1 MNLLTDPLNLFCFK
15 IFMNLQT
22 DPLNL
27 FCFKIFMNLLTDP
40 LNLFPRNEK
49 TERKDYISIINIQI
63 NFSKRVSV
71 NVISIDHPFI
81 VDARFTTVLLKAL
94 SDQVRWDNHVYDFEN
109 YGFSTIVTYYR
120 ETREKLSELNT
131 FQSTKPTLS
140 STFFNRQSF

>member
-1 MNLLTDPLNLFCFK
+1 MQIDPRIEFPPVLVFMNLLTDPLNL
-15 IFMNLQT
+15 
-22 DPLNL
+22 
-27 FCFKIFMNLLTDP
+27 FMNLLTDP

-94 SDQVRWDNHVYDFEN
+94 SDQVR
-109 YGFSTIVTYYR
+109 
-120 ETREKLSELNT
+120 
-131 FQSTKPTLS
+131 
-140 STFFNRQSF
+140 

>member
-1 MNLLTDPLNLFCFK
+1 MQIDPRIEFPPILVFMNLLTDPLNL
-15 IFMNLQT
+15 
-22 DPLNL
+22 
-27 FCFKIFMNLLTDP
+27 FMNLLTDP

-71 NVISIDHPFI
+71 KVILIDHPFI
-81 VDARFTTVLLKAL
+81 VDARFTTVPLKAL
-94 SDQVRWDNHVYDFEN
+94 SDQVRWDSHVYDFEN
-109 YGFSTIVTYYR
+109 CGLSTILTYYR